1 MRCWSPYNHFQ
12 NERMINNQS
21 IFIYCSNNDCEL
33 FPFLSTQLL
42 SGVPTNKIVV
52 ATNCCCFKPWF
63 LFKWHLHGNTEETD
77 KCLLLYTLGVP
88 KNFDHIHIK
97 AVDSDIVIIMTA
109 AFRKISSI
117 RELRIEFG
125 KGNMLT
131 LF

>member
-12 NERMINNQS
+12 NERMINNQL

-52 ATNCCCFKPWF
+52 ATDNEMVVSGHDFYLNDMYIVTQKKQISVCCYI
-63 LFKWHLHGNTEETD
+63 H
-77 KCLLLYTLGVP
+77 
-88 KNFDHIHIK
+88 FDHIHIK
-97 AVDSDIVIIMTA
+97 TVDSDIVIITTA

-117 RELRIEFG
+117 RELWIEFG
-125 KGNMLT
+125 KGNLLT